1 MTTNVAEKK
10 KGAGHH
16 TLYIVLAIVGA
27 FVFAWLWPK
36 TAASL
41 EVGGKIFLSLLM
53 MVVVPL
59 VMSSVMSGI
68 LGLGDVRK
76 LGKPGAAAVGYY
88 MSTTLLAV
96 LTGVLMFNLV
106 NPGANMNAESVKQ
119 RLEEKSKD
127 LEHEMGVVQETKK
140 EGASIGALAEKLLLM
155 LVTDNLLESM
165 VNMKLLPLIVFS
177 IVFAGM
183 LTTLGK
189 RSQAIGDLVVSAN
202 DALLEF
208 ILLLI
213 KVAPLGI
220 FCMVTAK
227 FGAAF
232 AKGTFVEEMTQ
243 LAKYMTTVLGGLGI
257 HFLVTLPLILWITTK
272 RNPYLFMK
280 QMFDA
285 LMMAFSTASSAATLP
300 VTMECAEQNAKVS
313 RRSIDFV
320 LPLGA
325 TINMD
330 GTALYEA
337 AAALFIANVYALTP
351 EAAAAGFELT
361 PMVQVTI
368 AITATLAAIGAAG
381 IPEAGLVT
389 MTIVLTAVGLPVEY
403 LALILPI
410 DWFLDRF
417 RTMINAFGDSVGAAI
432 VEKTFSNNAITTDQ

>member
-1 MTTNVAEKK
+1 MTTDTEKN
-10 KGAGHH
+10 GAGHH
-16 TLYIVLAIVGA
+16 TLYMVLAIVGA
-27 FVFAWLWPK
+27 FIFAWLTPK
-36 TAASL
+36 TASSL

-88 MSTTLLAV
+88 MTTTLLAV
-96 LTGVLMFNLV
+96 LTGVLMFNLIK
-106 NPGANMNAESVKQ
+106 PGANMNAESVKQ
-119 RLEEKSKD
+119 RMEEKAKT

-189 RSQAIGDLVVSAN
+189 RSQTIGDLIVSSN

-243 LAKYMTTVLGGLGI
+243 LARYMATVLGGLGI
-257 HFLVTLPLILWITTK
+257 HFLVTLPLFLWVTTK

-313 RRSIDFV
+313 RKSIDFV

-351 EAAAAGFELT
+351 EATAAGFELT

-432 VEKTFSNNAITTDQ
+432 VEKTFPDDAVATAQ

>member
-1 MTTNVAEKK
+1 
-10 KGAGHH
+10 
-16 TLYIVLAIVGA
+16 
-27 FVFAWLWPK
+27 
-36 TAASL
+36 
-41 EVGGKIFLSLLM
+41 
-53 MVVVPL
+53 
-59 VMSSVMSGI
+59 
-68 LGLGDVRK
+68 
-76 LGKPGAAAVGYY
+76 
-88 MSTTLLAV
+88 
-96 LTGVLMFNLV
+96 
-106 NPGANMNAESVKQ
+106 
-119 RLEEKSKD
+119 
-127 LEHEMGVVQETKK
+127 
-140 EGASIGALAEKLLLM
+140 
-155 LVTDNLLESM
+155 
-165 VNMKLLPLIVFS
+165 
-177 IVFAGM
+177 
-183 LTTLGK
+183 
-189 RSQAIGDLVVSAN
+189 
-202 DALLEF
+202 
-208 ILLLI
+208 
-213 KVAPLGI
+213 
-220 FCMVTAK
+220 
-227 FGAAF
+227 
-232 AKGTFVEEMTQ
+232 MTQ
-243 LAKYMTTVLGGLGI
+243 LARYMATVLGGLGI
-257 HFLVTLPLILWITTK
+257 HFLVTLPLFLWVTTK

-313 RRSIDFV
+313 RKSIDFV

-351 EAAAAGFELT
+351 EATAAGFELT

-432 VEKTFSNNAITTDQ
+432 VEKTFPDDAVATAQ